1 MCFSLSTRLHAA
13 LLLLV
18 SVRGE
23 VSSAQRYE
31 SLTPAARQLVRV
43 GTPRVVLEHVEVID
57 GTGAAP
63 LYDRN
68 VTIENGGI
76 AAISTGANEQPRD
89 GTTLLDLRGYSIM
102 PGIVGMHDHLWF
114 ATAPNSRPNGTW
126 DKPGIRH
133 EMAFSAPRL
142 YLAGGVTTI
151 RTAGSVAPYTD
162 IWVARNI
169 EAGIML
175 GPHMDVTGPYL
186 QGLDPSGA
194 PDFMQLASAED
205 ARQTVSFWAD
215 HGATSF
221 KAYTNITRDELR
233 AAIEEAHRRGLKV
246 TGHLCS
252 VTYMEAIE
260 LGIDNLEHGFMENTG
275 NYPNRRED
283 ACSSEAGNYD
293 LERMVPNSPEAK
305 ALIAALVS
313 HHVAVTST
321 LALRS
326 AGLPGIGLQNDG
338 RPLPAGLVDAMSR
351 AMREDFEDWR
361 THLSPT
367 RSRLAVMMHNEMG
380 LEREFVA
387 AGGLLIAGPD
397 PVGVN
402 GLVPGFADH
411 HEIEMLVEAGF
422 APVEAIKIATLNG
435 AIYLGRDRSIGS
447 IEVGKSA
454 DILVT
459 KGDPTSHIRDI
470 ENVQIVFKDGVGYDT
485 AKLRASAKG
494 RYGEY

>member
-1 MCFSLSTRLHAA
+1 
-13 LLLLV
+13 
-18 SVRGE
+18 
-23 VSSAQRYE
+23 
-31 SLTPAARQLVRV
+31 
-43 GTPRVVLEHVEVID
+43 
-57 GTGAAP
+57 
-63 LYDRN
+63 
-68 VTIENGGI
+68 
-76 AAISTGANEQPRD
+76 
-89 GTTLLDLRGYSIM
+89 M

-114 ATAPNSRPNGTW
+114 ATAPNRRPDRTW

-142 YLAGGVTTI
+142 YLAAGVTTI
-151 RTAGSVAPYTD
+151 RTAGSVALYTD

-186 QGLDPSGA
+186 QGLDPSGT
-194 PDFMQLASAED
+194 PDLMQLANAED
-205 ARQTVSFWAD
+205 ARQTVAFWAD

-252 VTYMEAIE
+252 VTYTEAIE
-260 LGIDNLEHGFMENTG
+260 LGIDNFEHGFMENTG
-275 NYPNRRED
+275 NYPNRKED
-283 ACSSEAGNYD
+283 VCSSDAGDYD
-293 LERMVPNSPEAK
+293 LERVVPNSAAAK
-305 ALIAALVS
+305 ALIAVVVS

-321 LALRS
+321 LALRT

-338 RPLPAGLVDAMSR
+338 RPLPAGMVDAMSP
-351 AMREDFEDWR
+351 AMREDFEYWR
-361 THLSPT
+361 AHPSPT
-367 RSRLAVMMHNEMG
+367 RSRLAVMMRNEMG
-380 LEREFVA
+380 LERQFVA

-397 PVGVN
+397 PVGLN

-447 IEVGKSA
+447 IEVGKNA

-459 KGDPTSHIRDI
+459 KGDPAARIRDI
-470 ENVQIVFKDGVGYDT
+470 ENVEIVFKDGVGYDT
-485 AKLRASAKG
+485 AKLRATAKG